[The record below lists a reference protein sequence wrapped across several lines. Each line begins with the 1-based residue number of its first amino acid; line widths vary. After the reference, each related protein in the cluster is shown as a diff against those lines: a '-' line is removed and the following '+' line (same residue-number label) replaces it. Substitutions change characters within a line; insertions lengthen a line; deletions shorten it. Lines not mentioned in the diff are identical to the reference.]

1 MLIPKFGCE
10 NNPTKRLKRIFQII
24 ESNKVLFKNFT
35 SLSVLQVSNYIFPI
49 ITLPYLVR
57 VLGPEKY
64 GLVNFAA
71 AFAAYFT
78 IITDYGFNLSA
89 TQEISVNRND
99 SNRIAEIFSSVFTL
113 KMLLFVLSSV
123 IFLIVVVIVPLFHEH
138 LLLFFVTFLSVLGTA
153 LFPLWLFQGI
163 EKMNY
168 ILIITVSVRL
178 IVTVLIFVII
188 KNENDFIKFAGLNT
202 SAQFVIGFTGLLIV
216 LNKFQIKYI
225 FPKISLL
232 KLQIQNGWNLFLSTV
247 WINLYTTSNVFILGL
262 FAPATVV
269 GYFAAADKIRMA
281 FQGILS
287 PMSQSVFP
295 YVNNLL
301 SESYERFISFNKKL
315 FKIAL
320 IIGATISIILFL
332 FAEPIV
338 DIILGNKYK
347 SSVLVLKIIAWL
359 PFMLFMSNVI
369 GFQTMIPLNKQKSF
383 SLILFFAAMINLV
396 LSFILVPMY
405 TKIGT
410 AVSVLITE
418 TFVTIVML
426 VYLKKIDVKLI

>member
-1 MLIPKFGCE
+1 
-10 NNPTKRLKRIFQII
+10 LKRIFQII

-35 SLSVLQVSNYIFPI
+35 SLSILQIANYIFPI

-64 GLVNFAA
+64 GLVSFAT

-78 IITDYGFNLSA
+78 ILTDYGFNLSA
-89 TQEISVNRND
+89 TQEISINRND
-99 SNRIAEIFSSVFTL
+99 KIRVAEIFSSVFIL
-113 KMLLFVLSSV
+113 KMLFFIISSL
-123 IFLIVVVIVPLFHEH
+123 IFFAVVFLVPQFREH

-153 LFPLWLFQGI
+153 LFPLWFYQGI

-178 IVTVLIFVII
+178 MVTVLIFVII
-188 KNENDFIKFAGLNT
+188 KNENDFIKLAGLNT
-202 SAQFVIGFTGLLIV
+202 SAQFIIGFAGLLIV

-225 FPKISLL
+225 LPKISLL
-232 KLQIQNGWNLFLSTV
+232 KLQIKNGLNLFLSTV

-301 SESYERFISFNKKL
+301 NDSYERFISFNKKL

-320 IIGATISIILFL
+320 TVGTIISITLFL
-332 FAEPIV
+332 LSEPLV
-338 DIILGNKYK
+338 HIILGKGYEP
-347 SSVLVLKIIAWL
+347 SVLVLRIIAWL
-359 PFMLFMSNVI
+359 PLVIFLSNVLGI
-369 GFQTMIPLNKQKSF
+369 QTMLPMNKQKGF
-383 SLILFFAAMINLV
+383 AIILFFAAMINLI
-396 LSFILVPMY
+396 LSFILVPKY
-405 TKIGT
+405 FEIGT
-410 AVSVLITE
+410 AISVLATE
-418 TFVTIVML
+418 IFVTMAFFVVI
-426 VYLKKIDVKLI
+426 KKNRILII

>member
-1 MLIPKFGCE
+1 M
-10 NNPTKRLKRIFQII
+10 KRIFQII

-35 SLSVLQVSNYIFPI
+35 SLSILQIANYIFPI

-64 GLVNFAA
+64 GLVSFAT

-99 SNRIAEIFSSVFTL
+99 AKRVTEIFSSVFTIKTL
-113 KMLLFVLSSV
+113 FFVLSSI
-123 IFLIVVVIVPLFHEH
+123 IFFVLVFIVPQFHEY
-138 LLLFFVTFLSVLGTA
+138 LLLFIITFLGVLGTA
-153 LFPLWLFQGI
+153 FFPLWFFQGI

-178 IVTVLIFVII
+178 IFTVLIFVLIQT
-188 KNENDFIKFAGLNT
+188 ENDFIKLAGLNT
-202 SAQFVIGFTGLLIV
+202 AAQFVIGLSGLLIA
-216 LNKFQIKYI
+216 LNKFKINYI
-225 FPKISLL
+225 FPKKELL
-232 KLQIQNGWNLFLSTV
+232 KFQIQNGWNLFLSTV

-262 FAPATVV
+262 FAPVNVV

-320 IIGATISIILFL
+320 IAGTIISITLFL
-332 FAEPIV
+332 FAEPLV
-338 DIILGNKYK
+338 NIILGKGYEP
-347 SSVLVLKIIAWL
+347 SVLVLRIIAWL
-359 PFMLFMSNVI
+359 PLVIFLSNVLGI
-369 GFQTMIPLNKQKSF
+369 QTMLPMNKQKGF
-383 SLILFFAAMINLV
+383 AIILFFAAMINLI
-396 LSFILVPMY
+396 LSFILVPKY
-405 TKIGT
+405 FEIGT
-410 AVSVLITE
+410 AISVLATE
-418 TFVTIVML
+418 IFVTMAFFVFIKKNKILIV
-426 VYLKKIDVKLI
+426 